1 VAGALYFLLVY
12 APAERAQTIEAWQ
25 ARLSAMADDRRA
37 AIGNW
42 VTSGISDASTVAAFP
57 TVVAAMAAH
66 AGRPTV
72 VSGVS
77 AIQGHLK
84 AVIDGFGRA
93 HRRRA
98 LVIVDPQGAVVLE
111 DLAGAATGEECTAV
125 VRRLVGGGLPFTDF
139 CGGPD
144 GSPLVV
150 FGAPI
155 GEHAEVG
162 DGRLAVLGFAI
173 VAADPTVWLYPL
185 LAREPVPTA
194 SGEALL
200 ARKDEKG
207 IAFVSPLR
215 HRTARPLS
223 FRVSAGVSPLAARA
237 AVEGWD
243 RSGSTWTTGACPS
256 SQPLAASPAHHGVW
270 SPRST
275 RTRRSPSTATRFA
288 AAR

>member
-111 DLAGAATGEECTAV
+111 DLHGAATGEECTAV
-125 VRRLVGGGLPFTDF
+125 VRRLVGGGLPFTT
-139 CGGPD
+139 
-144 GSPLVV
+144 S
-150 FGAPI
+150 
-155 GEHAEVG
+155 
-162 DGRLAVLGFAI
+162 
-173 VAADPTVWLYPL
+173 AAD
-185 LAREPVPTA
+185 RM
-194 SGEALL
+194 
-200 ARKDEKG
+200 D
-207 IAFVSPLR
+207 
-215 HRTARPLS
+215 
-223 FRVSAGVSPLAARA
+223 
-237 AVEGWD
+237 
-243 RSGSTWTTGACPS
+243 
-256 SQPLAASPAHHGVW
+256 
-270 SPRST
+270 
-275 RTRRSPSTATRFA
+275 RRSSCSARRSESTLRRATGIRGT
-288 AAR
+288 RLRDRGG